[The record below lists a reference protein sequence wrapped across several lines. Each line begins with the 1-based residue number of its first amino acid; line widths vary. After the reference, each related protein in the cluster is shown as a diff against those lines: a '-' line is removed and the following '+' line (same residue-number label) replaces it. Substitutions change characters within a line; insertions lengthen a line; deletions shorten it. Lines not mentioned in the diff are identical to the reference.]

1 MKIMPRF
8 FFINSLLCI
17 ASYAAESLSFL
28 PLPHASNVEKGIF
41 EMPRDCA
48 VNAEKTL
55 RDRLESWRAETKALC
70 GVELQWSDSASKLA
84 SLGGIFC
91 QIDPKLAGSAEG
103 YQIKVSEKGVTL
115 VGKDEAGLF
124 YATRT
129 LKQML
134 PRVDAGPK
142 VLLPHCVITDAPAYP
157 WRGLMLDVARHYQKP
172 ADIKRLLD
180 RMADY
185 KLNVF
190 HWHLTD
196 DQGWRLEIK
205 GYPKLTEVGAWRDST
220 PPYGSRLGRDDKR
233 HGGFYTQEE
242 VKDIVRYAAARHI
255 RIVPEVDIPGHVSAA
270 LAAYPELGNVD
281 VPNYAKPKVSTAWG
295 VHLATLAP
303 HDKTFA
309 FLDAVFTQVCELFP
323 SNVIHVGGDEV
334 VSRVWETSPVAQAF
348 MKKHGLAD
356 AKALQAYFIRYVR
369 EVVKRKKRTIIGW
382 EEIGEDLTLDKD
394 AAVMGWLHPQKSLE
408 ALRRGHPYVVAQK
421 EFTFFD
427 YYQDRPEL
435 ELAKGS
441 QYEAIG
447 GYLPLEKVYG
457 LDLSY
462 YDMAAGKKG
471 LVLGV
476 QGQLWGEYLHDW
488 WKVEYMAYPRMM
500 ALAEVAWR
508 GGVNRDFSG
517 FQKRLK
523 ALEASK

>member
-1 MKIMPRF
+1 MNIIF
-8 FFINSLLCI
+8 QILITFSLLTL
-17 ASYAAESLSFL
+17 ASHAGGVAFLL
-28 PLPHASNVEKGIF
+28 PLPQVWQAHERAWQ
-41 EMPRDCA
+41 MPRDCA
-48 VNAEKTL
+48 VIADKTL
-55 RDRLESWRAETKALC
+55 RDQLETWRDETKARC
-70 GVELQWSDSASKLA
+70 GVELQLSDFADKPA
-84 SLGGIFC
+84 QMGGIRC
-91 QIDPKLAGSAEG
+91 QIDPKLAGTAEG

-134 PRVDAGPK
+134 PRADVGQK
-142 VLLPHCVITDAPAYP
+142 VLLPHCEITDAPAYP

-255 RIVPEVDIPGHVSAA
+255 RIVPEVDIPGHVAA
-270 LAAYPELGNVD
+270 AVAAYPELGNTDIPHYVKPF
-281 VPNYAKPKVSTAWG
+281 VPCHWG
-295 VHLATLAP
+295 GNVATLAP
-303 HDKTFA
+303 NEKTFV
-309 FLDAVFTQVCELFP
+309 FLDTVFTQVCDLFP
-323 SNVIHVGGDEV
+323 STIIHVGGDEV
-334 VSRVWETSPVAQAF
+334 MSREWKASPAAQAF
-348 MKKHGLAD
+348 MKKHDLAD

-394 AAVMGWLHPQKSLE
+394 AAVMGWLHPQKSLA

-441 QYEAIG
+441 EYEAIG

-457 LDLSY
+457 LDLGY
-462 YDMAAGKKG
+462 YEMAAGKKG

-523 ALEASK
+523 ALESSK